1 MDYYIYK
8 GTIVEHNSDTE
19 GENNRFADNVG
30 NTYDDYYNGKYVAL
44 NEAQLLFYKENP
56 SASIKEIWDMQ
67 LDAPYTPSLE
77 IVRDAK
83 IREIKVYDQS
93 SAVNNF
99 ILYGENCWLDK
110 QTRVGITNL
119 IDYQL
124 AAGLSVTNLWLN
136 GREYIFTIAQAR
148 DMLGA
153 LELYAIGCYN
163 VTQRHIAA
171 INNLTELD
179 DVENYDYTVGYPT
192 QLNFLK

>member
-1 MDYYIYK
+1 MKRYIKDNKFYQ
-8 GTIVEHNSDTE
+8 GSIVLEDKRIINPTHEQILTAGYTE
-19 GENNRFADNVG
+19 YIEGIDE
-30 NTYDDYYNGKYVAL
+30 
-44 NEAQLLFYKENP
+44 
-56 SASIKEIWDMQ
+56 
-67 LDAPYTPSLE
+67 
-77 IVRDAK
+77 VRDAK

-148 DMLGA
+148 EMLGA

-171 INNLTELD
+171 LQELNSIEEIKQYNYTNN
-179 DVENYDYTVGYPT
+179 YPDK
-192 QLNFLK
+192 LNFN